1 MYGGKRDMSRDV
13 PDDVRYVITGHVRR
27 QDWLMNAKRL
37 RLAVEALEAHE
48 LEAKMALREKEEMKR

>member
-1 MYGGKRDMSRDV
+1 MSRDV